1 MAGHTVQ
8 EDWRGAQKA
17 GGSAARVPEASTHC
31 SIFLLGTEFQ
41 EVTWKYS
48 SNAHGKKNLCSE
60 RKLKLPVDTTYTAA

>member
-41 EVTWKYS
+41 EVMWKYS
-48 SNAHGKKNLCSE
+48 SNAHGKKKSLL
-60 RKLKLPVDTTYTAA
+60 RKKTEASC